1 MHNVSFTSN
10 IRLVSFSEFYKQ
22 VPRGRSGVFV
32 DEPWTVK
39 ESVLK
44 DEAYTKNVLDC
55 TVCGFTDGKRVLLM
69 HICPTEPENKNF
81 SKIEKFMREKLEFMN
96 KEHLQGFLLGS
107 KQGKYVSKYSTELF
121 DKFSDFMK
129 KMNIPYSKFK
139 GGRCENHVMY
149 SAKNDEWI
157 IGNDIFQPCFKH
169 FAAED
174 VAKRAF
180 DVVEVSPE
188 DKVIW

>member
-1 MHNVSFTSN
+1 
-10 IRLVSFSEFYKQ
+10 
-22 VPRGRSGVFV
+22 
-32 DEPWTVK
+32 
-39 ESVLK
+39 
-44 DEAYTKNVLDC
+44 
-55 TVCGFTDGKRVLLM
+55 
-69 HICPTEPENKNF
+69 
-81 SKIEKFMREKLEFMN
+81 MREKLEFMN
-96 KEHLQGFLLGS
+96 KEYLQGFLLGS
-107 KQGKYVSKYSTELF
+107 KQGKYVSKFSTELF

-149 SAKNDEWI
+149 SAKKDEWI
-157 IGNDIFQPCFKH
+157 IGNDIFQPCFKC